1 MSIKYYAK
9 ISGTGMYVPDKVL
22 TNFDLEKI
30 VDTTDEWIRTRTGM
44 SERHVA
50 SQDQAASDL
59 AYNATLKAIEAARI
73 RSKDIDMIIVATI
86 SGDHPFPSTA
96 CIIQQKLGLKDF
108 PAFDVS
114 AGCTGWI
121 YASNIAKQYIENGV
135 AKNILVIGVEI
146 LTKVTNWKDR
156 GTCILFGDGAGAT
169 IISRSEEKD
178 ISRFIDSELSADGTH
193 YDLLIQKA
201 GGSRMPA
208 TNESVEENLH
218 TVYMEGNK
226 IFKNAVRSMYN
237 ACDIVLKRNHLD
249 VHSIDWLITHQANLR
264 IIQALGK
271 KLKIDEKKVIVNIE
285 KYANTSAATIPMAL
299 DEAIRSGKIRHGDL
313 VLLASFG
320 AGLTSGSLL
329 LRI

>member
-1 MSIKYYAK
+1 
-9 ISGTGMYVPDKVL
+9 MYVPDKIL

-44 SERHVA
+44 SERHIA
-50 SQDQAASDL
+50 SEDQAASDL
-59 AYNATLKAIEAARI
+59 AYEASLKAIKAARI
-73 RSKDIDMIIVATI
+73 RAKDINMIIVATI
-86 SGDHPFPSTA
+86 SGDHAFPSTA
-96 CIIQQKLGLKDF
+96 CVLQQKLGLKGF

-121 YASNIAKQYIENGV
+121 YASNIAKQYIENGI
-135 AKNILVIGVEI
+135 AKNILIVGVEI
-146 LTKVTNWKDR
+146 LTKITNWKDR
-156 GTCILFGDGAGAT
+156 GTCVLFGDGAGAT
-169 IISRSEEKD
+169 IISRAEEKD

-193 YDLLIQKA
+193 YDLLIQNA

-208 TNESVEENLH
+208 TKETVEENLH

-226 IFKNAVRSMYN
+226 IFKNAIRSMYS
-237 ACDIVLKRNHLD
+237 ACDVVLKRNHLD

-271 KLKIDEKKVIVNIE
+271 KLKIDEKKVIINIE

-299 DEAIRSGKIRHGDL
+299 DEAIRNSKIRHGDL

-329 LRI
+329 VRI

>member
-169 IISRSEEKD
+169 IISRSDEKD

>member
-169 IISRSEEKD
+169 IISRSDEKD

-237 ACDIVLKRNHLD
+237 ACDIVLKRNYLD

>member
-50 SQDQAASDL
+50 SKDQAVSDL
-59 AYNATLKAIEAARI
+59 AYKASIKAIKAARI
-73 RSKDIDMIIVATI
+73 RTRDIDMIIVATI
-86 SGDHPFPSTA
+86 SGDYPFPSTA
-96 CIIQQKLGLKDF
+96 CILQQKLGLKGF
-108 PAFDVS
+108 PAFDIS

-121 YASNIAKQYIENGV
+121 YAANIAKQYIETGI
-135 AKNILVIGVEI
+135 AKNILVVGVEI
-146 LTKVTNWKDR
+146 LTKITNWKDR
-156 GTCILFGDGAGAT
+156 GTCVLFGDGAGAT
-169 IISRSEEKD
+169 IISRVAERD

-193 YDLLIQKA
+193 YDLLIQTA

-208 TNESVEENLH
+208 TKETVEENLH

-226 IFKNAVRSMYN
+226 IFKKAVRSMYN
-237 ACDIVLKRNHLD
+237 ACEVVLKRNHLD
-249 VHSIDWLITHQANLR
+249 VHSIDWLITHQANMR

-271 KLKIDEKKVIVNIE
+271 KFNPNE
-285 KYANTSAATIPMAL
+285 PC
-299 DEAIRSGKIRHGDL
+299 
-313 VLLASFG
+313 
-320 AGLTSGSLL
+320 
-329 LRI
+329 

>member
-1 MSIKYYAK
+1 MSVKYYAK

-22 TNFDLEKI
+22 NNFDLEKI

-44 SERHVA
+44 VERHLA
-50 SQDQAASDL
+50 ADDQAASDL
-59 AYNATLKAIEAARI
+59 AYEATLKAIDAARI
-73 RSKDIDMIIVATI
+73 RTKDIDMIIVATI

-96 CIIQQKLGLKDF
+96 CVLQQKLGLKGF

-121 YASNIAKQYIENGV
+121 YAANIAKQYIETGL

-146 LTKVTNWKDR
+146 LTKITNWKDR
-156 GTCILFGDGAGAT
+156 GTCILFGDGSGAT
-169 IISRSEEKD
+169 IISRAEDKD

-201 GGSRMPA
+201 GGSRIPA
-208 TNESVEENLH
+208 SNESVAENLH

-226 IFKNAVRSMYN
+226 IFKNAVRSMYT
-237 ACDIVLKRNHLD
+237 ACDVVLKRNHLD

-271 KLKIDEKKVIVNIE
+271 KMKIDEKKVIVNIE
-285 KYANTSAATIPMAL
+285 KYANTSTATIPMAL
-299 DEAIRSGKIRHGDL
+299 DEAIRSKKIRHGDL
-313 VLLASFG
+313 VLMASFG

>member
-9 ISGTGMYVPDKVL
+9 ISGTGMYVPDKIL
-22 TNFDLEKI
+22 TNSDLEKI

-44 SERHVA
+44 SERHLA
-50 SQDQAASDL
+50 ADNQAASDL
-59 AYNATLKAIEAARI
+59 AYEATIKAIKAARI
-73 RSKDIDMIIVATI
+73 KTKDIDMIIVATI
-86 SGDHPFPSTA
+86 SGDYPFPSTA
-96 CIIQQKLGLKDF
+96 CILQQKLGLKDF

-121 YASNIAKQYIENGV
+121 YAANIAKQYIETGV
-135 AKNILVIGVEI
+135 AKNILIVGVEI
-146 LTKVTNWKDR
+146 LTKITNWTDR

-169 IISRSEEKD
+169 IISRAGEKD

-193 YDLLIQKA
+193 YDLLIQNA

-208 TNESVEENLH
+208 TEETVKENLH

-226 IFKNAVRSMYN
+226 IFKNAIRSMYS

-271 KLKIDEKKVIVNIE
+271 KMKIDEKKVIVNIE
-285 KYANTSAATIPMAL
+285 KYANTSSATIPMAL
-299 DEAIRSGKIRHGDL
+299 DEAIRNKKIRHGDI
-313 VLLASFG
+313 VLMASFG

-329 LRI
+329 IRI

>member
-44 SERHVA
+44 SERHIA
-50 SQDQAASDL
+50 SKDQAVSDL
-59 AYNATLKAIEAARI
+59 AYEATLKAIEAARI
-73 RSKDIDMIIVATI
+73 RNKDIDMIIVATV
-86 SGDHPFPSTA
+86 SSDHAFPSTA
-96 CIIQQKLGLKDF
+96 CILQQKLGIRGF
-108 PAFDVS
+108 PAFDIS

-121 YASNIAKQYIENGV
+121 YAANIAKQYIEAGI
-135 AKNILVIGVEI
+135 AKNILIIGVEV
-146 LTKVTNWKDR
+146 LTKIINWKDR
-156 GTCILFGDGAGAT
+156 GTCVLFGDGAGAT
-169 IISRSEEKD
+169 IISRAGERD

-208 TNESVEENLH
+208 TKETLEENLH
-218 TVYMEGNK
+218 TIYMEGNK
-226 IFKNAVRSMYN
+226 IFKNAIRSMYS
-237 ACDIVLKRNHLD
+237 ACDIVLKRNNLD
-249 VHSIDWLITHQANLR
+249 VHSIDWLITHQANMR

-271 KLKIDEKKVIVNIE
+271 KLKIDNKKVIVNIE
-285 KYANTSAATIPMAL
+285 KYANTSAATIPIAL
-299 DEAIRSGKIRHGDL
+299 DEAVRNGKIRHGDL

-329 LRI
+329 FRM

>member
-22 TNFDLEKI
+22 TNYDLEKI
-30 VDTTDEWIRTRTGM
+30 VDTSDEWIKTRTGM

-50 SQDQAASDL
+50 SKDQAASDL
-59 AYNATLKAIEAARI
+59 AYNASKKAIDAAQI
-73 RSKDIDMIIVATI
+73 KNKDIDMIIVATI
-86 SGDHPFPSTA
+86 SGDYPFPSTA
-96 CIIQQKLGLKDF
+96 CILQQKLGLKGF

-121 YASNIAKQYIENGV
+121 YASNIAKQYIETGI
-135 AKNILVIGVEI
+135 AKNILVVGVEI
-146 LTKVTNWKDR
+146 LTKITNWTDR
-156 GTCILFGDGAGAT
+156 GTCVLFGDGAGAT

-208 TNESVEENLH
+208 SQSTVEDNLH

-226 IFKNAVRSMYN
+226 IFKSAVRSMYN
-237 ACDIVLKRNHLD
+237 ACDDVLKRNHLD

-285 KYANTSAATIPMAL
+285 KYANTSSATIPMAL
-299 DEAIRSGKIRHGDL
+299 DEAIRRDKIRHGDI

-320 AGLTSGSLL
+320 AGLTFGSLL

>member
-50 SQDQAASDL
+50 SEDQAASDL
-59 AYNATLKAIEAARI
+59 AYNATLKAIEAADI
-73 RSKDIDMIIVATI
+73 KSKDIDMIIVATVT
-86 SGDHPFPSTA
+86 GDHPFPSVA
-96 CIIQQKLGLKDF
+96 CILQQKLGLKGF
-108 PAFDVS
+108 PAFDIS

-121 YASNIAKQYIENGV
+121 YATNIAKQYIENGM
-135 AKNILVIGVEI
+135 AENILVIGVEI
-146 LTKVTNWKDR
+146 LTKITNWKDR

-169 IISRSEEKD
+169 IISRAKERD

-193 YDLLIQKA
+193 YDLLIQTA
-201 GGSRMPA
+201 GGSRIPA
-208 TNESVEENLH
+208 TKESVEENLH

-226 IFKNAVRSMYN
+226 IFKNAVRSMYH
-237 ACDIVLKRNHLD
+237 ACDVVLKRNHLD
-249 VHSIDWLITHQANLR
+249 VHSIDWLITHQANMR

-271 KLKIDEKKVIVNIE
+271 KMKIDERKVIVNIE
-285 KYANTSAATIPMAL
+285 KYANTSSATIPMAL
-299 DEAIRSGKIRHGDL
+299 DEAIKSGKIQHGDI
-313 VLLASFG
+313 VLMASFG